1 MTDLSRSCFALNKLI
16 FSRCK
21 ALYKKKKKRYWVH
34 SQNLIQGFPTRRLR
48 VDNWR
53 RALYSGLNWKK
64 MRNQIKQANQ
74 IHFTLCTFLLF
85 SKSLPEVRKPWY
97 NNRFSLYRTYIYVL
111 HVQRH
116 KGSLCYYSPSKSL
129 QVLIGFRKLSKI
141 AAQFFIWI

>member
-21 ALYKKKKKRYWVH
+21 ALYKKKKKILGTFSKFNTGLPNQETAGRY
-34 SQNLIQGFPTRRLR
+34 
-48 VDNWR
+48 WR

-141 AAQFFIWI
+141 AAPFFIWI